1 VLKSLRSRNI
11 ALLVIIVLAGQLL
24 SLLLVWVLAVRPQ
37 AERVGTIM
45 ARNVA
50 AISMTM
56 DGLPQTERTKLIDR
70 LNRDGAIR
78 LLPGTKVPPEDRGIP
93 TRVERLFMESFVRE
107 MRGADAILWR
117 GGRSGQMWVRVRLGG
132 QLYWIANERPKGW
145 SPNGAIFASF
155 LTAISLALIAGILL
169 QRRVAHPLR
178 ALADAADTVKP
189 EGIPAPLPID
199 GPTEI
204 AAVARSFNM
213 MGERLAAQDAERT
226 FMLAGISHDLRT
238 PLAKIRLALAMEP
251 EISEESEALLTRQL
265 DQMDIML
272 AQFLDFA
279 RGIEGEAISIVNLSV
294 VASNV
299 VESLEADIAIHGDS
313 TLVVHGRP
321 LAIQRALT
329 NLVRNAMLYGGSPV
343 TITIEQQSC
352 SVAFIVCDAGQGVD
366 PAMLKTLSRPFVRG
380 NSSRSGIAGTGLGL
394 TIARHVADQHEGS
407 LTFANLRG
415 GGFQAALRFPG

>member
-56 DGLPQTERTKLIDR
+56 DGLPQADRTKLIDR

-78 LLPGTKVPPEDRGIP
+78 LLPGTQAPPEDRGIP

-107 MRGADAILWR
+107 MRGQDAILWR
-117 GGRSGQMWVRVRLGG
+117 GGRNGQMWVRVRLGG
-132 QLYWIANERPKGW
+132 QPYWIANERPKGW
-145 SPNGAIFASF
+145 SPNGAILASF

-169 QRRVAHPLR
+169 QRRIALPLR
-178 ALADAADTVKP
+178 ALADAADTVKA

-199 GPTEI
+199 GPSEI

-213 MGERLAAQDAERT
+213 MGERLAEQDAERT

-279 RGIEGEAISIVNLSV
+279 RGIEGEPISIVNLHN
-294 VASNV
+294 VASNIV
-299 VESLEADIAIHGDS
+299 KSLDADVAIQGDS
-313 TLVVHGRP
+313 SLVVHGRP
-321 LAIQRALT
+321 LAIQRAIT
-329 NLVRNAMLYGGSPV
+329 NLVRNAVLYGASPV
-343 TITIEQQSC
+343 TITIERQSC

-407 LTFANLRG
+407 LTFANLPG
-415 GGFQAALRFPG
+415 GGFQAVLRFPS